1 MKQQKY
7 NMISGVLFTLHALAA
22 IFVIGFNSEILVDGV
37 AMPAVMLYSG
47 AFLSLLMAYSSF
59 KLLK

>member
-7 NMISGVLFTLHALAA
+7 NMWSGVFFTIHALAA
-22 IFVIGFNSEILVDGV
+22 ILLIGFGTDVSVGGEPLPLVLV
-37 AMPAVMLYSG
+37 YSG
-47 AFLSLLMAYSSF
+47 AFLSLLFAYCAF